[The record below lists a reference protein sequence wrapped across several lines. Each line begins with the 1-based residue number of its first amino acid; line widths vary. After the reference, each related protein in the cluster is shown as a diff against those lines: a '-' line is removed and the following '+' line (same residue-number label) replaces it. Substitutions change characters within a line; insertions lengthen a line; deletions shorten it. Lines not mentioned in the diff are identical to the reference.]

1 MPISGIVT
9 QPASDH
15 LMAAYRPIILEVG
28 ATASMGPSA
37 VPPVVYC
44 DIYFAGVF
52 YKTIKKT
59 ATLANGNWRFDIQD
73 AAQEYLGKYL
83 AAVYGQAIVE
93 APPLIAISFCRFR
106 SSGLDTEGF
115 IVPDPTIPVQA
126 TGNTNPTAGTGT
138 QSNSFYVV
146 NSTLQHDQAQ
156 DLADHLDAWKN
167 PDDTWDVTTYPL
179 THRPRNYFLCTEDSD
194 YFPILTDKTPTGL
207 SITYTNKDG
216 TTGSSESDE
225 ICVPIGTLNPTLP
238 NGSLGDPYSVSIPLS
253 GTAPF
258 ALDSFTGPSWMSAE
272 IDGSNLVLTGTP
284 DATGTGI
291 SVSATVSNC
300 EGPGQ
305 SFTKTISVTTCVAVT
320 IGGSTFMPDATAG
333 VPYNKTFPLSGTPP
347 FAIDSF
353 TGPAWITAV
362 ISGSTLQLFGTPA
375 DAAVGSAISVS
386 VDLINCSSGAF
397 SLDTTINVLP
407 SANFVLQG
415 ALNFKFDSVSGTG
428 APAIGPTTV
437 NGQVTGHQA
446 GLSANI
452 TVTITGTVVT
462 PCMVVLLIN
471 GSPVS
476 CQQISTIIGTSIFAV
491 SYLFTAVTA
500 TESDIVKF
508 TINAGI
514 CS

>member
-1 MPISGIVT
+1 MAISGIVT

-15 LMAAYRPIILEVG
+15 LMAAYRPIILDVT
-28 ATASMGPSA
+28 ATATMGPSA

-59 ATLANGNWRFDIQD
+59 AALASGNWRFDIQD

-83 AAVYGQAIVE
+83 AAIYGQAIVE
-93 APPLIAISFCRFR
+93 APPLIALAFCRFR
-106 SSGLDTEGF
+106 SSGIDTEGF

-167 PDDTWDVTTYPL
+167 PDDTWDATTYPL

-194 YFPILTDKTPTGL
+194 YFPILSDKTPTGL

-216 TTGSSESDE
+216 TIGSSDSEA
-225 ICVPIGTLNPTLP
+225 ICIPIGALNPTLP

-258 ALDSFTGPSWMSAE
+258 VLDDFSGPDWMSAE
-272 IDGSNLVLTGTP
+272 IDGSDLVLSGTP

-305 SFTKTISVTTCVAVT
+305 SFTKTISVTTCVAVS
-320 IGGSTFMPDATAG
+320 ISGSIFMPDATAL
-333 VPYNKTFPLSGTPP
+333 VPYNKTFSLSGTPP
-347 FAIDSF
+347 FAIDS
-353 TGPAWITAV
+353 TTIPAWMTAV

-375 DAAVGSAISVS
+375 ESDVGTAISV
-386 VDLINCSSGAF
+386 VVNLTNCTAGTF
-397 SLDTTINVLP
+397 TLTTAINVL
-407 SANFVLQG
+407 SSQNFVLQ
-415 ALNFKFDSVSGTG
+415 AAYNFKIDSVTGTG

-437 NGQVTGHQA
+437 NGQKTGHHP
-446 GLSANI
+446 GLSGDYLM
-452 TVTITGTVVT
+452 TITGTVVT
-462 PCMVVLLIN
+462 PCFVVLVKN
-471 GSPVS
+471 GNPVS
-476 CQQISTIIGTSIFAV
+476 CQQISTVIGTSIFAV
-491 SYLFTAVTA
+491 SYNFTALTA
-500 TESDIVKF
+500 LESDIIKF
-508 TINAGI
+508 TINQGI
-514 CS
+514 C